1 MKNHIKRF
9 NESGDTNIKVSAE
22 DIWYG
27 KTGRNINQEEIDA
40 MIEFAK
46 IHCKLQLDNI
56 LKQVKTTL
64 VLDNCPETGI
74 SNYTKEID
82 RDSIKNAYPLSNIK

>member
-1 MKNHIKRF
+1 
-9 NESGDTNIKVSAE
+9 
-22 DIWYG
+22 
-27 KTGRNINQEEIDA
+27 

-46 IHCKLQLDNI
+46 IHFKLQLDNI

-74 SNYTKEID
+74 
-82 RDSIKNAYPLSNIK
+82 